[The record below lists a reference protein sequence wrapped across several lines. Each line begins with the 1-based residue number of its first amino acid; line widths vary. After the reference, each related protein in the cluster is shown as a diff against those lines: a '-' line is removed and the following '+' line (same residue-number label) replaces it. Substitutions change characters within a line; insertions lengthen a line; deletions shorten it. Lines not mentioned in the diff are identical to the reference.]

1 MTTLRQ
7 EKSILKRSKQSSD
20 LSSAEKTTTE
30 MEKSVSAVEDSDDAF
45 VVKRG
50 RRGRKQR
57 QKLADEKIE

>member
-1 MTTLRQ
+1 MATLRQ

-20 LSSAEKTTTE
+20 LNSVEKTKTE
-30 MEKSVSAVEDSDDAF
+30 MEKSAAEESDDAF

-57 QKLADEKIE
+57 QKLTDEKIE